1 MKSYSVT
8 EARDQLPSLLDLCSQ
23 ERVVITRHGKEVAV
37 LVAPS
42 LYEEMI
48 DALEDLEDL
57 KLIEESRAENGT
69 SIPWEQVKKELGW

>member
-8 EARDQLPSLLDLCSQ
+8 EARDQLPSLIDLCSK
-23 ERVVITRHGKEVAV
+23 ERIVITRHGKEVAV

-48 DALEDLEDL
+48 EALEDLEDI
-57 KLIEESRAENGT
+57 KLIDESRAEGGK

>member
-57 KLIEESRAENGT
+57 KLIEESRAESGT
-69 SIPWEQVKKELGW
+69 SIPLEQVKKELGW

>member
-57 KLIEESRAENGT
+57 KLIEESRAESGT